1 MSRVSPMAFSWD
13 VLVTAW
19 LLRVRR
25 VTGIPFPFLTDWP
38 IKHVGIRGQHKR
50 EFQGCQTPEQRPA
63 HRRLQLVWRSNARRR
78 KQGYVAAD
86 VPSASAFAGRSASLT
101 RLRNNA
107 HAVKLAALPRRS
119 RHEPHVARSNYRRP
133 ARNGSHG

>member
-50 EFQGCQTPEQRPA
+50 EFQGRQTPEQRPA
-63 HRRLQLVWRSNARRR
+63 HRRLQLVWRSMRGVVNRGMWQPTCRVRR
-78 KQGYVAAD
+78 
-86 VPSASAFAGRSASLT
+86 
-101 RLRNNA
+101 
-107 HAVKLAALPRRS
+107 HLP
-119 RHEPHVARSNYRRP
+119 
-133 ARNGSHG
+133 GSPPR